1 MSYEIDTA
9 FVQQFK
15 RGIIVL
21 SQQKG
26 SKLRA
31 TVRDDGDVVGEKVF
45 FDRIGAT
52 TAKKRTERHG
62 DTPLMNTPHSR
73 RMATL
78 YDYEWADFID
88 RQDKIRTLN
97 EPTNSYAINGGYAMG
112 RSIDDEI
119 IGALGGNA
127 YGGKD
132 GSTAIPLPAAQKI
145 GASATGLTLAK
156 LITAKEMLG
165 LAEVDEEEAI
175 TIAITSKQLTNLLNE
190 SKIQSNEYN
199 AVKALVDGKVN
210 TYMGFNFIKCNRLPV
225 DAASARLVYAYAR
238 SGVGLFVPQD
248 IMTRIDER
256 PDKSYLT
263 QVYLCMTLGA
273 TRIEDEKVIEIACV
287 ES

>member
-1 MSYEIDTA
+1 
-9 FVQQFK
+9 
-15 RGIIVL
+15 
-21 SQQKG
+21 
-26 SKLRA
+26 
-31 TVRDDGDVVGEKVF
+31 
-45 FDRIGAT
+45 
-52 TAKKRTERHG
+52 
-62 DTPLMNTPHSR
+62 
-73 RMATL
+73 
-78 YDYEWADFID
+78 
-88 RQDKIRTLN
+88 
-97 EPTNSYAINGGYAMG
+97 
-112 RSIDDEI
+112 
-119 IGALGGNA
+119 
-127 YGGKD
+127 
-132 GSTAIPLPAAQKI
+132 
-145 GASATGLTLAK
+145 